1 MEHHCVGCNITIVAN
16 FKSKFAK
23 VDGKTRIKLKCVVPA
38 PISHTW
44 KPNRK
49 NVEKICV
56 LLKNRRPC
64 RFSGNVFLSSMKMN
78 HYLGKPPSDPH
89 FLWRESFHEIP
100 PLLQL
105 DRCAPTTGAADGL
118 VQANLPTH
126 LTSIFGRHRALNLA
140 CSSQK

>member
-1 MEHHCVGCNITIVAN
+1 MGCNITIVAN

-49 NVEKICV
+49 NVEKIFV

-64 RFSGNVFLSSMKMN
+64 WFSGNVFLSSMKN
-78 HYLGKPPSDPH
+78 
-89 FLWRESFHEIP
+89 ESLF
-100 PLLQL
+100 
-105 DRCAPTTGAADGL
+105 G
-118 VQANLPTH
+118 NLPVT
-126 LTSIFGRHRALNLA
+126 LTFCDGNLFMKSLHSFSWTGVPQQQERQMVWFKPI
-140 CSSQK
+140 CPPI